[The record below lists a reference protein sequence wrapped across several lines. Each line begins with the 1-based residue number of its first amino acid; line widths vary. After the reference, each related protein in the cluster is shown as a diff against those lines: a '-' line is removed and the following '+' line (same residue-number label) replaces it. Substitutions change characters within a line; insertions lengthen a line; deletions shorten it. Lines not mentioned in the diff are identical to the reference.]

1 MYLTA
6 SNLPHYLISR
16 GLITAQSVVSGDFVL
31 IETGR
36 RNRNF
41 KVLRRSGPGLFVKQ
55 IKSSEPQAIATLER
69 EGLFYSRLRSD
80 PASSHL
86 RSITPEFVDYDPRRH
101 ALIVHLL
108 DGYESIAEHHRR
120 IGGVSIQAAA
130 LLGDCLARYHAT
142 AQHMRPELV
151 DKKLFPCDLPW
162 VMNMRD
168 AGYAVLQHYGPVGAQ
183 LATSLQQFPG
193 FLERLSTLRA
203 LWQIDSLTHGDMK
216 WDNCMLPVSGGAES
230 DAPKDL
236 RIIDWELLDL
246 GDGAWDVATILKEFV
261 MAWLLAASN
270 GVPAF
275 AAPAGVSLKAMQSAV
290 RTFWNAYASTRGF
303 DAAGRAAYLDR
314 SIRFCSA
321 RMTVAVLEY
330 LYSSPQ
336 MTDLMTAM
344 LQLASSI
351 LAGPES
357 ARTGL
362 FGLGA
367 AA

>member
-16 GLITAQSVVSGDFVL
+16 GLITAQSVVNGDFVL

-41 KVLRRSGPGLFVKQ
+41 KVLRHSGPGLFVKQ
-55 IKSSEPQAIATLER
+55 IKTSEPQAILTIER

-80 PASSHL
+80 PGSSHL
-86 RSITPEFVDYDPRRH
+86 RSITPEFVDYDARRH

-120 IGGVSIQAAA
+120 IGRVSTQAAA
-130 LLGDCLARYHAT
+130 LLGDCLACYHAA
-142 AQHMRPELV
+142 AQHMRPEQI
-151 DKKLFPCDLPW
+151 DRKLFPCDVPW

-168 AGYAVLQHYGPVGAQ
+168 AGYAVLHHYGPVGTQ
-183 LATSLQQFPG
+183 LATALQQFPG
-193 FLERLSTLRA
+193 FPDRLSTLRA

-216 WDNCMLPVSGGAES
+216 WDNCMLPVNGGAGV

-236 RIIDWELLDL
+236 RIIDWELVDL

-261 MAWLLAASN
+261 MAWLLPASN
-270 GVPAF
+270 TMPAV
-275 AAPAGVSLKAMQSAV
+275 AWPAVSLEAMQSAV
-290 RTFWNAYASTRGF
+290 RSFWSAYASKRGF
-303 DAAGRAAYLDR
+303 NAAGRAIYLDR

-321 RMTVAVLEY
+321 RMIVAVLEY
-330 LYSSPQ
+330 LYSAPQ
-336 MTDLMTAM
+336 MSNLMMQM
-344 LQLASSI
+344 LQLASGI
-351 LAGPES
+351 LQAPET
-357 ARTGL
+357 ARANL
-362 FGLGA
+362 FGLEA

>member
-16 GLITAQSVVSGDFVL
+16 GLITTQSVVSGDFVL

-41 KVLRRSGPGLFVKQ
+41 KVLRGSGPGLFVKQ
-55 IKSSEPQAIATLER
+55 IKSSEPQAIATIER
-69 EGLFYSRLRSD
+69 EGLFYTRLRSD

-86 RSITPEFVDYDPRRH
+86 RAITPEFVDYDARRH

-108 DGYESIAEHHRR
+108 DGYESIAEFHRR

-130 LLGDCLARYHAT
+130 LLGDCLARYHAS
-142 AQHMRPELV
+142 AQSIRPDLV
-151 DKKLFPCDLPW
+151 DRKLFPCDVPW
-162 VMNMRD
+162 VMNLRD
-168 AGYAVLQHYGPVGAQ
+168 AGYAVLHHYGPVGTQ
-183 LATSLQQFPG
+183 LATALQQFPG
-193 FLERLSTLRA
+193 FPERLSTLRA

-216 WDNCMLPVSGGAES
+216 WDNCMLPVGTGAET
-230 DAPKDL
+230 DGPKDL

-246 GDGAWDVATILKEFV
+246 GDGAWDVSTILKEFV
-261 MAWLLAASN
+261 MAWLLANSN
-270 GVPAF
+270 LPAF
-275 AAPAGVSLKAMQSAV
+275 ALPGSVPLEAMQSAV
-290 RTFWNAYASTRGF
+290 RSFWNAYVARRGF
-303 DAAGRAAYLDR
+303 DGAARAVYLDR

-330 LYSSPQ
+330 LYSAPQ
-336 MTDLMTAM
+336 MTTLMMAM

-351 LAGPES
+351 LEAPET
-357 ARTGL
+357 ARTNL
-362 FGLGA
+362 FGLGVA
-367 AA
+367 A

>member
-16 GLITAQSVVSGDFVL
+16 GLITTQSVVSGDFVL

-55 IKSSEPQAIATLER
+55 IKSSEPQAIATIER
-69 EGLFYSRLRSD
+69 EGLFYTRLRSD

-86 RSITPEFVDYDPRRH
+86 RAITPEFVDYDARRH

-108 DGYESIAEHHRR
+108 DGYESIAEYHRR
-120 IGGVSIQAAA
+120 IGGVSTQAAA
-130 LLGDCLARYHAT
+130 LVGDCLARYHTT
-142 AQHMRPELV
+142 AQHIRPDLV
-151 DKKLFPCDLPW
+151 DRKLFPCDLPW

-168 AGYAVLQHYGPVGAQ
+168 AGYAVLHHYGPVGTQ

-193 FLERLSTLRA
+193 FVERLSTLRT

-216 WDNCMLPVSGGAES
+216 WDNCMLPVSSGSEAE
-230 DAPKDL
+230 APRDL
-236 RIIDWELLDL
+236 RIIDWELVDL
-246 GDGAWDVATILKEFV
+246 GDGAWDVSTILKEFV
-261 MAWLLAASN
+261 MAWLLANSK
-270 GVPAF
+270 GIGAF
-275 AAPAGVSLKAMQSAV
+275 ASPASVSLEAMQSAV
-290 RTFWNAYASTRGF
+290 RSFWNAYASKRGF
-303 DAAGRAAYLDR
+303 DAASRAVYLDR

-330 LYSSPQ
+330 LYSAPQ
-336 MTDLMTAM
+336 MTTLMTSM

-351 LAGPES
+351 LEAPEN
-357 ARTGL
+357 ARTSL
-362 FGLGA
+362 FGLEA

>member
-16 GLITAQSVVSGDFVL
+16 GLITTQSVVSGDFVL

-55 IKSSEPQAIATLER
+55 IKSSEAQAITTLER

-80 PASSHL
+80 PSCSQL
-86 RSITPEFVDYDPRRH
+86 RSITPEFVDYDARRH

-108 DGYESIAEHHRR
+108 DGYESIADHQRR
-120 IGGVSIQAAA
+120 IGRISTQAAQ
-130 LLGDCLARYHAT
+130 LLGECLAGYHAT
-142 AQHMRPELV
+142 AQRMRPELM
-151 DKKLFPCDLPW
+151 DRKLFPCDLPW

-168 AGYAVLQHYGPVGAQ
+168 AGYAVLQHYGPVGTQ
-183 LATSLQQFPG
+183 LATALQQFPG
-193 FLERLSTLRA
+193 FLDRLATLGT

-216 WDNCMLPVSGGAES
+216 WDNCMVPVNGGAES
-230 DAPKDL
+230 GEL

-246 GDGAWDVATILKEFV
+246 GDGAWDVATVLKEFI
-261 MAWLLAASN
+261 MIWLLAATDA
-270 GVPAF
+270 VPAY
-275 AAPAGVSLKAMQSAV
+275 ASPAVSLEAMQGAIRS
-290 RTFWNAYASTRGF
+290 FWNAYASKRGF
-303 DAAGRAAYLDR
+303 HDAGRALYLDR

-321 RMTVAVLEY
+321 RLTVAVLEY
-330 LYSSPQ
+330 LYASPQ
-336 MTDLMTAM
+336 MTSLMMTM
-344 LQLASSI
+344 LQLASNI
-351 LAGPES
+351 IQAHEW
-357 ARTGL
+357 ARTAL
-362 FGLGA
+362 FGLEA